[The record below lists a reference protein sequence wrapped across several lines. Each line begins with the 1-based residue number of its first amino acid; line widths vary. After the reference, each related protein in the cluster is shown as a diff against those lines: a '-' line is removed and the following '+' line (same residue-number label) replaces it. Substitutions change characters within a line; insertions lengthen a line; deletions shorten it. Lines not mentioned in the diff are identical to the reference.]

1 MITKSDRH
9 TSKTDRSHRPEI
21 VQAEPLTVEGTIPAW
36 LKGAYY
42 VAGPHLQQI
51 GSTRVQHFLDGL
63 GMVYKFDL
71 SPVSQTATWQT
82 RWIRSEIYNRSMALG
97 HEAAAPQFM
106 ETVPPRNYSAVRN
119 VLFGV
124 NDNTYVAMKPAADG
138 CSMLGTT
145 DDTYVTRFSADLQS
159 FTRLSWTD
167 KLVPKLHQALQV
179 AHPVV
184 NSSTGGMTGLLIV
197 SPELPLGKPFA
208 AVFRVSPEEE
218 QRRVLVGQR
227 IPLSQAPYMHSFG
240 LSDRHAVICEH
251 GWRIDSEALLSGKMF
266 EGAAVVDDKMPTRFH
281 VLELAS
287 GELTTH
293 TSSDAFLCLHF
304 ANVHHNGSALVFDMP
319 TWQTA
324 AGSSAPCMPYAVFD
338 ASLADDKQQRDS
350 FNQRCSSKLVRHT
363 IPLASNVESV
373 AATHSS
379 TEHDAPLSA
388 ASPAANASFEVLDD
402 GWYEYPTFNE
412 EWRGRRSCFIYLTT
426 WYADGHTNGAMAL
439 TKYDTCR
446 RVRAAS
452 YSRPSLFPSE
462 PHFVGRPGA
471 MSEDDGVL
479 ITTMLD
485 GLDRAKAAHVAVLD
499 ARTLHVL
506 ARLPLNETVPGTV
519 HGWFRFAADHDH
531 SV

>member
-1 MITKSDRH
+1 MLLASASLLASARLDTSAPPQPDVSYEYFVG
-9 TSKTDRSHRPEI
+9 SKTDRSHRPEI

-304 ANVHHNGSALVFDMP
+304 ANVHHNGSALVFDSAPHKRLTP
-319 TWQTA
+319 TCTPPSMRVHAQPPAWHTA
-324 AGSSAPCMPYAVFD
+324 AFRPRPANCA
-338 ASLADDKQQRDS
+338 
-350 FNQRCSSKLVRHT
+350 H
-363 IPLASNVESV
+363 
-373 AATHSS
+373 
-379 TEHDAPLSA
+379 LS
-388 ASPAANASFEVLDD
+388 D
-402 GWYEYPTFNE
+402 GWA
-412 EWRGRRSCFIYLTT
+412 I
-426 WYADGHTNGAMAL
+426 
-439 TKYDTCR
+439 
-446 RVRAAS
+446 RA
-452 YSRPSLFPSE
+452 
-462 PHFVGRPGA
+462 
-471 MSEDDGVL
+471 
-479 ITTMLD
+479 
-485 GLDRAKAAHVAVLD
+485 
-499 ARTLHVL
+499 
-506 ARLPLNETVPGTV
+506 
-519 HGWFRFAADHDH
+519 
-531 SV
+531 